1 MENVTHWGPL
11 LYLAVAW
18 GIITGVLIILLIYRS
33 ILSSKEEDQ
42 LFLDAAEEHMAKE
55 QRQIRTRVNPPV
67 KTPPATGS
75 PSSGAHSGALSQVPA
90 RKRVVYGTGADFG
103 GPRRN

>member
-1 MENVTHWGPL
+1 MENATHWSPL

-55 QRQIRTRVNPPV
+55 QRQIVARLVRLSKPIAALGVL
-67 KTPPATGS
+67 
-75 PSSGAHSGALSQVPA
+75 SGVLLLVIAGMWIWEGLKS
-90 RKRVVYGTGADFG
+90 F
-103 GPRRN
+103 